1 MKNKVTALLV
11 ILLFVGVS
19 SLARAKSPLIVAK
32 RKYTSVG
39 TFVIYVPAT
48 NGNFRA
54 TVYLESP
61 AGNEPTCA
69 SMSWSDDYN
78 PQTSANI
85 CSDNSA
91 KGGFVLPIHAKG
103 GTNIYLNFNSGPG
116 PVYTTLEKF

>member
-1 MKNKVTALLV
+1 MTNKLSYLLV
-11 ILLFVGVS
+11 IFLLGGVGSV
-19 SLARAKSPLIVAK
+19 ARANSPIIVAK

-39 TFVIYVPAT
+39 SFVIYVPASSSS
-48 NGNFRA
+48 FRA

-61 AGNEPTCA
+61 AGNQPTCA

-78 PQTSANI
+78 PQTSANL

-91 KGGFVLPIHAKG
+91 KGGFVLPIRAKG

-116 PVYTTLEKF
+116 PVYAALESF